1 MGGSNEDGNT
11 HASIDIST
19 DLEVGFLPFLIKQ
32 AGSFFNKVLASSLP
46 RRPFVDTTKGERYRR
61 CSRQGSRCFFFF
73 SRSWAANTLLS
84 ALERFDLASTSVKR
98 TSTMQSASRGPEP
111 SNQHVATVFI
121 AIVAK
126 QTLDW
131 VVIGYFN
138 LFRFRLATT
147 EVD

>member
-1 MGGSNEDGNT
+1 
-11 HASIDIST
+11 
-19 DLEVGFLPFLIKQ
+19 
-32 AGSFFNKVLASSLP
+32 
-46 RRPFVDTTKGERYRR
+46 
-61 CSRQGSRCFFFF
+61 
-73 SRSWAANTLLS
+73 
-84 ALERFDLASTSVKR
+84 LERFDLASTSVKR
-98 TSTMQSASRGPEP
+98 TSMMQSASRGPEP